1 VIIVLDTNA
10 LVQVFGARSP
20 FLPLQRAILDG
31 RVALAFSTAILLE
44 YEEVLTRY
52 GGPNRWP
59 QVWRAVELT
68 GQIHDNLRRVEPAYH
83 WRLIVPDPDD
93 DKFVDCAIAAEAE
106 WVVTEDRHLDVLKHS
121 GHKPQPISPAE
132 FIQGGVG
139 RKAVEDYRSP
149 GRCARHGAVEES
161 ARFWSAPVLWRFG
174 WRRGSGSWLLGLR
187 LLLRLRRGSSEE
199 VRAVLPV
206 RLGIRP
212 ESQPR
217 LMHERRGLERV
228 AGRLARHLL
237 RRDPPQL
244 GVHQLEEPT
253 GRRVVARA
261 HGGQD
266 LGDVTH
272 AEASLV

>member
-132 FIQGGVG
+132 FIQ
-139 RKAVEDYRSP
+139 E
-149 GRCARHGAVEES
+149 
-161 ARFWSAPVLWRFG
+161 VL
-174 WRRGSGSWLLGLR
+174 
-187 LLLRLRRGSSEE
+187 
-199 VRAVLPV
+199 
-206 RLGIRP
+206 
-212 ESQPR
+212 
-217 LMHERRGLERV
+217 
-228 AGRLARHLL
+228 
-237 RRDPPQL
+237 
-244 GVHQLEEPT
+244 
-253 GRRVVARA
+253 
-261 HGGQD
+261 
-266 LGDVTH
+266 
-272 AEASLV
+272 AEKR